1 MSDTRI
7 GQLATEKNLFNLTVL
22 IMLFMPLSEI
32 VTDILCDFSEFIFPS
47 VFQPIIFGI
56 YGVVGTVAVLLFK
69 SVELTDRKTPKK
81 WYAADLFYLVF
92 VFFMILSAV
101 FSKNPG
107 VYSDGDPFVGE
118 NPAHFLAYFALFF
131 SGSRIKSS
139 DSRRK
144 LVTAFLAI
152 SAIQGVIAFFQTFN
166 IEIAYCLLIRHD
178 RAAYGLTQNSNYY
191 GGLSV
196 FLLACVTGAF
206 LFCERICNHKALR
219 YVLPFLAG
227 LVFYTMMGSRAR
239 LAWIGFAAMILF
251 YVVSGIVML
260 KGAVSKEVLKRYF
273 IRLAVIF
280 AVFAAVFAVTHLFT
294 DFWSEEIYRTQ
305 SEIDGTYEAGLG
317 SDRLLNWKYGLESIP
332 HHWATGIGLDNY
344 TEVFFENPNWV
355 KGAYYQA
362 KAHNE
367 YLHIM
372 ATQGVFAFAAYMFIL
387 FRTIVISIKKIFKGG
402 DETLQVLDWVFLGM
416 AVTYAAQAS
425 LNCGVINVAMYFWL
439 TMGILNPCDQP
450 LFRLVKKNP
459 NKYL

>member
-1 MSDTRI
+1 MRDTRL
-7 GQLATEKNLFNLTVL
+7 GQLATEKNLLNLTVL
-22 IMLFMPLSEI
+22 IMLLMPLSEI
-32 VTDILCDFSEFIFPS
+32 VTDVLVNFSEYVFPS
-47 VFQPIIFGI
+47 VFQPILFGL
-56 YGVVGTVAVLLFK
+56 YGVVGTLAVLLFK
-69 SVELTDRKTPKK
+69 SVELTDKKTAKN
-81 WYAADLFYLVF
+81 WYAADVFYLIF

-118 NPAHFLAYFALFF
+118 KPVHFLAYFALFF

-139 DSRRK
+139 DSRKK

-152 SAIQGVIAFFQTFN
+152 SAIQGAVAFFQTFN

-196 FLLACVTGAF
+196 FLLACITGAF
-206 LFCERICNHKALR
+206 LFCEKICKQKAFR
-219 YVLPFLAG
+219 YLLPFLAG

-239 LAWIGFAAMILF
+239 LAWIGFAAMVLF
-251 YVVSGIVML
+251 YVVSGVVML

-280 AVFAAVFAVTHLFT
+280 AVFAAVFVLTHLFT
-294 DFWSEEIYRTQ
+294 NFWSEEIQRTQ
-305 SEIDGTYEAGLG
+305 AEIDGTVDAGLG

-332 HHWATGIGLDNY
+332 KHWVTGIGLDNY

-367 YLHIM
+367 YLHVM

-387 FRTIVISIKKIFKGG
+387 FRTILVSIRKIFKGG
-402 DETLQVLDWVFLGM
+402 DDTVQALDWVFLGM

-439 TMGILNPCDQP
+439 TIGLLNPCDRP
-450 LFRLVKKNP
+450 LSRLGSKNR
-459 NKYL
+459 K